1 MKKSAFGNYGVVVAL
16 HSDLRFEN
24 GVIPDGTQTG
34 VLRTV
39 TYLMFENGVIPDGI
53 SHVKSCE

>member
-1 MKKSAFGNYGVVVAL
+1 MVAL

>member
-1 MKKSAFGNYGVVVAL
+1 MVAL

-24 GVIPDGTQTG
+24 GVIPDGTQTLVRFLSMALG
-34 VLRTV
+34 
-39 TYLMFENGVIPDGI
+39 FENGVISDGI